1 MVGRLYSVWFD
12 SKPGNAFSVYLHDDD
27 ARSAFGRLVAAVRSD
42 VAAGILEDGTDKYM
56 DLYYHGTVDKAGV
69 IRGAS
74 IPKLVCTGEDVV
86 PDVTSEEVPCE
97 D

>member
-12 SKPGNAFSVYLHDDD
+12 SMPGNAYTVYLTDGD
-27 ARSAFGRLVAAVRSD
+27 ARAAFGRLLAAIRAD
-42 VAAGILEDGTDKYM
+42 VAAGILEDGTDLSM
-56 DLYYHGTVDKAGV
+56 DLYYHGTVSKDGV

-74 IPKLVCTGEDVV
+74 TPKLVCTGEDVL